1 MSKCQQAVILTP
13 ITHNIMQYSGHA
25 VKTAAVFTWNF
36 VLLVLLL
43 RTVDYSLI
51 ISLFIFKAS

>member
-1 MSKCQQAVILTP
+1 MIKCQQAVILTP
-13 ITHNIMQYSGHA
+13 ITHIIMQYSGHT

-43 RTVDYSLI
+43 RTAEYSLI
-51 ISLFIFKAS
+51 ISLLIFKAS

>member
-13 ITHNIMQYSGHA
+13 ITHNILQYSGHT
-25 VKTAAVFTWNF
+25 VETAAVFTWNF

-43 RTVDYSLI
+43 RTAEYSLI
-51 ISLFIFKAS
+51 ISLFIVKAS